1 MAERRFSVRVWSIA
15 LGVWTSLAVLSV
27 LQTAL
32 YLDQHGQPIA
42 WPSLVGGRL
51 LDWYTCFA
59 FAPAY
64 VWLIRRHP
72 FDVGAR
78 ARSLTVILA
87 ATIAF
92 VFIKYGVLHFLAGWI
107 WPTAR
112 SMTYSSALATNFFTE
127 TLFLGGIALAIY
139 ALELNR
145 RVQHGQVERI
155 QLARDLAEARLSSLS
170 LQLQPHFLFNTMN
183 SAIALIVRHPDAAED
198 MLTDLCELLQDTL
211 RDDGHEVP
219 LDREL
224 EFLDSYLRIM
234 RRRFGDALSTV
245 IEVDSDVRH
254 APVPKLLLQPLVENA
269 IEHGLAACAGK
280 GRVVIRASALGERVR
295 IVVAD
300 DGAGF
305 VASERRRTGVGLDNT
320 ARRLEQLYGL
330 DHRFL
335 IESGAGPV
343 TGTTVTIEIPRRT
356 PTPKE

>member
-1 MAERRFSVRVWSIA
+1 MLSI
-15 LGVWTSLAVLSV
+15 

-32 YLDQHGQPIA
+32 YLEQHGQPIA
-42 WPSLVGGRL
+42 WSSLAGGRL

-72 FDVGAR
+72 FDVGTR
-78 ARSLTVILA
+78 ARSVIVILA

-92 VFIKYGVLHFLAGWI
+92 VFIKYGVLRILVGWI
-107 WPTAR
+107 WPAAR
-112 SMTYSSALATNFFTE
+112 SMTYSSTLATNFFTE

-145 RVQHGQVERI
+145 RVQQGQVERI
-155 QLARDLAEARLSSLS
+155 QLARDLAEARLSALS

-183 SAIALIVRHPDAAED
+183 GAIALIGRDPDAAED

-224 EFLDSYLRIM
+224 VYLDSYLRIM
-234 RRRFGDALSTV
+234 RRRFGDALST
-245 IEVDSDVRH
+245 IIDIDPDVRH
-254 APVPKLLLQPLVENA
+254 ALVPKLLLQPIVENA
-269 IEHGLAACAGK
+269 IDHGLAACAGK
-280 GRVVIRASALGERVR
+280 GRVVIRALALGDRMR
-295 IVVAD
+295 IIIAD

-305 VASERRRTGVGLDNT
+305 TERERRRTGVGLDNT
-320 ARRLEQLYGL
+320 ARRLEQLYGP
-330 DHRFL
+330 DHRFR
-335 IESGAGPV
+335 IESGANLGA
-343 TGTTVTIEIPRRT
+343 GTTVTIEIPRRT
-356 PTPKE
+356 AMPIV